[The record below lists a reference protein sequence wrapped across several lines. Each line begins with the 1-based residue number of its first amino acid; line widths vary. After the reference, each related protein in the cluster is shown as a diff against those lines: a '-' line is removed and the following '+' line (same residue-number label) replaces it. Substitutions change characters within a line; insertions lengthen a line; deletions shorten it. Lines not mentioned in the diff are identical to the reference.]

1 MSQYPHDEFDDVPP
15 YQSGEAGKHRAPGA
29 SGGGAGR
36 SGGLKWIVL
45 MAVVVLVVGLFSWL
59 FFGDDED
66 TDTTADG
73 EDAVTEEQDEP
84 AEGDEGAEGEDGAE
98 GDGAEGD
105 GEGGEGENGG
115 EGTADIDMETPIQ
128 IYNYNGPEGTAANAQ
143 SQIEELGFNV
153 TALNNWDST
162 WGEPS
167 TPVVY
172 YPEGE
177 EDFAQQL
184 ASEMGADNVQQSD
197 SFSTVAVVVGAEYGP
212 GQ

>member
-45 MAVVVLVVGLFSWL
+45 MAGVVLVVGLFSWL

-66 TDTTADG
+66 ADTTADG

-84 AEGDEGAEGEDGAE
+84 AEGDEDAEGEEGAE
-98 GDGAEGD
+98 GDGGA
-105 GEGGEGENGG
+105 EGGEGENG
-115 EGTADIDMETPIQ
+115 EGTADIDMETPVQ

-153 TALNNWDST
+153 TALNNWDTT
-162 WGEPS
+162 WGEQS
-167 TPVVY
+167 TPVIY

-184 ASEMGADNVQQSD
+184 ASEMGIETVQQSD
-197 SFSTVAVVVGAEYGP
+197 SFSAVAVVVGEEYGP